1 MLSCR
6 LVSRGVTSQTAATT
20 PSLGEIIKERRLE
33 LGLTKSEAARRAGV
47 SRGTWHE
54 IEADR
59 RAQMLAGTLALFDSA
74 LSLERGTLRRLST
87 RGQRPGADLLFE
99 AEVPTTKTL
108 IAHSHTPDVEIYTTD
123 NATAWRRRLVSLAAT
138 MNADEVRRVVE
149 FIERGGTEP
158 FGHDDAEQLKTELLE
173 QMRAAMADFEQRY
186 EERGAPH
193 ADPGEQEPR
202 PAARKRRAATT
213 GRAARTTTQSGS

>member
-1 MLSCR
+1 
-6 LVSRGVTSQTAATT
+6 VTSQTAAIT
-20 PSLGEIIKERRLE
+20 PSLGEIIEERRLE

-54 IEADR
+54 IESGR

-99 AEVPTTKTL
+99 AETSTVVADIKSGHVP
-108 IAHSHTPDVEIYTTD
+108 PDVQIYTTD

-138 MNADEVRRVVE
+138 MNADEVRKVVE
-149 FIERGGTEP
+149 FIERGGAEP
-158 FGHDDAEQLKTELLE
+158 FGHADAERLKEELQE
-173 QMRAAMADFEQRY
+173 QMRALLTEFERQQ
-186 EERGAPH
+186 EERGALH
-193 ADPGEQEPR
+193 DRSSGRTQPR
-202 PAARKRRAATT
+202 PAGDRGAAPATRR
-213 GRAARTTTQSGS
+213 GRGSGKPAG